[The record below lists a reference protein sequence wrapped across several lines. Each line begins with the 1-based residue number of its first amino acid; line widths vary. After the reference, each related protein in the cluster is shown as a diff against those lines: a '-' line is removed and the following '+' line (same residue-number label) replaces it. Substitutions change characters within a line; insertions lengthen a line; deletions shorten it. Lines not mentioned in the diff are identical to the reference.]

1 MTNDNT
7 NPSQSLLHFP
17 CEFVIKIFGHASNE
31 FELQALTIIRHHIQD
46 LAENAIKSRLSKDG
60 KYLAL
65 TITMPIDTREQLD
78 AIYQELSSDPMILMV
93 L

>member
-1 MTNDNT
+1 MKDNEI
-7 NPSQSLLHFP
+7 NSQKSLLHFP
-17 CEFVIKIFGHASNE
+17 CEFVIKIFGHATDE
-31 FELQALTIIRHHIQD
+31 FELQVFTILRNHID
-46 LAENAIKSRLSKDG
+46 LAENSIKTRKSKDG

-78 AIYQELSSDPMILMV
+78 KIYQELSKNPHVLMV